1 MGLKGGKSHRHP
13 VIFCQQLPELF
24 TPLTASI
31 QLLSLKSVEQLRW
44 ITKYRLNLKTCEAR
58 RPLPPA
64 AADAEHNPNH
74 LRPARSH
81 GRQAMKD
88 ESTLIHCEHV
98 SERSFHE
105 VVTAFEKAVGEITG
119 DAFQKLLAASS
130 GAHDFETRV
139 RSFEGA
145 SGFMRFLDIDH
156 GVWLSHVG
164 LPARCKLYIL
174 GNPLIARTMLEHD
187 LGVGLNVPVRIM
199 IYEDSATGKTRLAY
213 DLPSSLM
220 ARLHNQKVTA
230 AARRLDEKL
239 AALARAV
246 TGVEA

>member
-1 MGLKGGKSHRHP
+1 
-13 VIFCQQLPELF
+13 
-24 TPLTASI
+24 
-31 QLLSLKSVEQLRW
+31 
-44 ITKYRLNLKTCEAR
+44 LNLKAREAR
-58 RPLPPA
+58 RAREA
-64 AADAEHNPNH
+64 ATAMDAEHNPN
-74 LRPARSH
+74 LPRLAPFI
-81 GRQAMKD
+81 QEVAMKD

-98 SERSFHE
+98 SERTFHE
-105 VVTAFEKAVGEITG
+105 VVTAFEKAVGEITS
-119 DAFQKLLAASS
+119 DAFQKLLAASTD
-130 GAHDFETRV
+130 AHVFESQV

-156 GVWLSHVG
+156 GAWLSRIG

-174 GNPLIARTMLEHD
+174 GNPLIARTMLEHE
-187 LGVGLNVPVRIM
+187 LGAGLNVPVRMM

-220 ARLHNQKVTA
+220 ARLRNQKVTA

-239 AALARAV
+239 AALAKAV